1 MVAACSSDTTP
12 VAASPVSDVAVSDTH
27 SDAGDVV
34 EDPPPSDAIDEPPRD
49 VAPDVSSGD
58 DVAADADSPDVA
70 WRARI
75 MQDPDWLAEGSG
87 ELLSSP
93 RALDLNADGVQ
104 DFVFGVGIE
113 TFAPAPERNGV
124 VAVDGAT
131 GSVLWRVPTR
141 YVPIGTA
148 LMTKLD
154 PASDEPHVVLG
165 GRNGELLAIEA
176 TSGEIRWQHLPEQDP
191 LLQGWL
197 NFYSVIAIEDL
208 DGDGVPELVATNGG
222 DAAAE
227 VGEPRRPGSL
237 VVVSGESGQVLQREF
252 LESGDEIYSSPVL
265 HSTPAGSFV
274 IAGSGGE
281 TLPGQLLAWPIETP
295 SSTSSVIG
303 SPRPLAQST
312 TKGFIAPV
320 TLADLTD
327 DGTLDIVATA
337 FDGTITAIDG
347 GSFEPLWSARNE
359 GHESYSSPGVGF
371 IDSDDTP
378 DILVPLMRGTF
389 PSYSAGRIVAYSGRT
404 GALLWEQPTSAYAV
418 WSNVISVSPPGEA
431 ASTFFFTGAFA
442 AVPQSPP
449 DRSDVFVVFQD
460 AVTRTATISGM
471 AFATATIASN
481 RIDGGFWLTVPS
493 FQPEAVM
500 PSRWQLTRFRLALDS
515 LGPGLRG
522 YLGDNGES
530 TFATAP

>member
-1 MVAACSSDTTP
+1 
-12 VAASPVSDVAVSDTH
+12 
-27 SDAGDVV
+27 
-34 EDPPPSDAIDEPPRD
+34 
-49 VAPDVSSGD
+49 
-58 DVAADADSPDVA
+58 
-70 WRARI
+70 
-75 MQDPDWLAEGSG
+75 MQDTDWLAEGSG

-148 LMTKLD
+148 LIAQLD
-154 PASDEPHVVLG
+154 PASAEPHVVLG

-176 TSGEIRWQHLPEQDP
+176 TSGALRWQHLPNQDP
-191 LLQGWL
+191 LQQGWL
-197 NFYSVIAIEDL
+197 NFYSVVGIEDL
-208 DGDGVPELVATNGG
+208 DADGVPELVATNGG

-265 HSTPAGSFV
+265 HSTPAGLFV
-274 IAGSGGE
+274 VAGSGGE
-281 TLPGQLLAWPIETP
+281 TLPGQLLAWPIDTT
-295 SSTSSVIG
+295 SSTPSVIG
-303 SPRPLAQST
+303 GPRPLAQSA
-312 TKGFIAPV
+312 TKGFIAPI
-320 TLADLTD
+320 TLAELTGD
-327 DGTLDIVATA
+327 ATLDIVATA
-337 FDGTITAIDG
+337 FDGTITAVDG
-347 GSFEPLWSARNE
+347 ASFEPLWSARND
-359 GHESYSSPGVGF
+359 GYESYSSPGVGY
-371 IDSDDTP
+371 INSDDTP

-389 PSYSAGRIVAYSGRT
+389 PSYDAGRIVAYDGRT
-404 GALLWEQPTSAYAV
+404 GAALWEHSTSAYAV
-418 WSNVISVSPPGEA
+418 WSNVTSVTPPGDT

-449 DRSDVFVVFQD
+449 DRSDVFVVFQSE
-460 AVTRTATISGM
+460 VTRAATIGGM
-471 AFATATIASN
+471 AFATATIAPN

-493 FQPEAVM
+493 FQPETVV
-500 PSRWQLTRFRLALDS
+500 PSRWQLIRFRLALDS
-515 LGPGLRG
+515 LGPGVHG

-530 TFATAP
+530 TFAHAP